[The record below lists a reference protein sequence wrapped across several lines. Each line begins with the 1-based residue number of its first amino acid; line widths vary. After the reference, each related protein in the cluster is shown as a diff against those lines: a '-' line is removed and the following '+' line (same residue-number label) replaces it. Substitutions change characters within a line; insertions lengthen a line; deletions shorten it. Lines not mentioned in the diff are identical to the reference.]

1 MGQLGADQVLDLHP
15 PPFIPDKKVLIGCER
30 LDALGEALSEMFG
43 IAGSDLVGDRVH
55 AAEHILGTMVD
66 FARENVRLFCI
77 LPAFGNICDGA
88 DDARCPLPM
97 LSATKI
103 CKPVNLHPADPAVF
117 PLSPAHDR

>member
-1 MGQLGADQVLDLHP
+1 
-15 PPFIPDKKVLIGCER
+15 
-30 LDALGEALSEMFG
+30 
-43 IAGSDLVGDRVH
+43 
-55 AAEHILGTMVD
+55 MVD

-103 CKPVNLHPADPAVF
+103 CKPVNLDPADPK
-117 PLSPAHDR
+117 PLAIVCRAQREDDR